1 MKGSYAKFL
10 YLTILVSGI
19 YIYVFF
25 FCPDA
30 FAAEKMSSGRRL
42 WDNIMLW
49 VNFGI
54 LVFFFIKYAR
64 KPLMDFLRGI
74 RDKIKNDLDTIE
86 TQFKDAES
94 RLKAESAKIEEIEQ
108 HIETIRKNIIE
119 MGKKERDKIIE
130 QAKITADRM
139 IEDAKAYSGYQL
151 ARARKE
157 LSDEMV
163 DIAVSMVKERL
174 IKGISDQDNEKL
186 INQFIVDLGTSK
198 QQVEEDFR

>member
-1 MKGSYAKFL
+1 MKRSYGKSMCM
-10 YLTILVSGI
+10 TILVSSI
-19 YIYVFF
+19 YLYVFF

-64 KPLMDFLRGI
+64 KPLMDFLRGV
-74 RDKIKNDLDTIE
+74 RDKIKKDLDTIE
-86 TQFKDAES
+86 KQFKDAES
-94 RLKAESAKIEEIEQ
+94 RMKTESAKIDEIEQ
-108 HIETIRKNIIE
+108 HIEKIRQNIIE
-119 MGKKERDKIIE
+119 MGKKEKEKIIE
-130 QAKITADRM
+130 QAKITAKRM

-157 LSDEMV
+157 LSDQMV
-163 DIAVSMVKERL
+163 DIAISMVKERL
-174 IKGISDQDNEKL
+174 IKEISEQDNEKL

-198 QQVEEDFR
+198 QQID